1 MRQPDLVIVTLVGRV
16 ELELFDSR
24 PRLLAVASDCLMDA
38 LSLLSMLFNQHLV
51 SSAYLRLLIFLP
63 AILIPASASS
73 SPAFKQGDNIQP

>member
-51 SSAYLRLLIFLP
+51 FS
-63 AILIPASASS
+63 
-73 SPAFKQGDNIQP
+73 

>member
-51 SSAYLRLLIFLP
+51 FSGILP
-63 AILIPASASS
+63 AFF
-73 SPAFKQGDNIQP
+73 AFLLPSLVGFGFQWIVMM